1 MYVRHLIL
9 GLLLIATP
17 LANAAVP
24 PFGEKALQFDASY
37 ETFEH
42 QKVDLQSLIGTK
54 PVYLKFWASWCLDC
68 RHELPSLEKT
78 YQKYRNQMAIYA
90 VNLNINE
97 TDEAI
102 KKLQQKNNLTIPI
115 LMDNNGT
122 IAGNFEFKGTPFH
135 VLINRKGEVV
145 YTTYKDD
152 AQLAAQLELL
162 AKDSQKAAATAE
174 RVSQVDTVNTQLP
187 NGVSLVYFSATWCD
201 SYMKDVDAEIS
212 SNCINAIHT
221 VDKLY
226 RAQPTTQLI
235 AYVTHLWTEQADLTD
250 YRKRFSVPYKVTMDK
265 NNERFRHFKAS
276 GYPTLIVFNNGSE
289 VERFTKFTADDT
301 TLTKIKEAI
310 GKK

>member
-1 MYVRHLIL
+1 MYLRHLIL
-9 GLLLIATP
+9 GLLLIAAP
-17 LANAAVP
+17 LVNA
-24 PFGEKALQFDASY
+24 KALQFDASY

-42 QKVDLQSLIGTK
+42 QKVDLKSFIGTK

-78 YQKYRNQMAIYA
+78 YQKYHSQMAIYA

-152 AQLAAQLELL
+152 AQLAAQLDML
-162 AKDSQKAAATAE
+162 AKDSQKATETPE
-174 RVSQVDTVNTQLP
+174 RVNQVDTTNTQLP

-201 SYMKDVDAEIS
+201 SYMQDVDAEIS
-212 SNCINAIHT
+212 KNCINAIHT
-221 VDKLY
+221 IDKLY

-250 YRKRFSVPYKVTMDK
+250 YRKRFSVPYKVTMDE

-301 TLTKIKEAI
+301 TLAKIKEAI

>member
-1 MYVRHLIL
+1 MQVRYYLSF
-9 GLLLIATP
+9 LLLLLSPWLSAKP
-17 LANAAVP
+17 LQ
-24 PFGEKALQFDASY
+24 LDSTY

-42 QKVDLQSLIGTK
+42 QKINLQSIVGTK
-54 PVYLKFWASWCLDC
+54 PIYLKFWASWCLDC
-68 RHELPSLEKT
+68 RHELPSLEKAYQT
-78 YQKYRNQMAIYA
+78 YRDQIAIFA

-162 AKDSQKAAATAE
+162 AKNISKTGTKLEAREGKNPGAIAGAKTSNDI
-174 RVSQVDTVNTQLP
+174 
-187 NGVSLVYFSATWCD
+187 SLVYFSATWCD
-201 SYMKDVDAEIS
+201 TYMQDVEPGIS

-221 VDKLY
+221 MDKLY
-226 RAQPTTQLI
+226 RSQPNLPLN
-235 AYVTHLWTEQADLTD
+235 AYVTHLWTEQSDVTD
-250 YRKRFSVPYKVTMDK
+250 YQKRFSLPYNISMDN
-265 NNERFRHFKAS
+265 NNEQFRRFKAS
-276 GYPTLIVFNNGSE
+276 GYPTLIVLKGGKE
-289 VERFTKFTADDT
+289 TARFTEFDEK
-301 TLTKIKEAI
+301 TLALINATIK
-310 GKK
+310 

>member
-1 MYVRHLIL
+1 MNVRHLVL

-17 LANAAVP
+17 LVNAALP
-24 PFGEKALQFDASY
+24 PFGEKALKFDASY

-152 AQLAAQLELL
+152 EQLASQLALL
-162 AKDSQKAAATAE
+162 AKDSAKIEATTEGVKQA
-174 RVSQVDTVNTQLP
+174 DTANTPLP

-201 SYMKDVDAEIS
+201 SYMKDVEPEIS
-212 SNCINAIHT
+212 TNCVNAIHT
-221 VDKLY
+221 IDKLY
-226 RAQPTTQLI
+226 RAQPTLQLI
-235 AYVTHLWTEQADLTD
+235 AYVTHLWTEQSDLTD
-250 YRKRFSVPYKVTMDK
+250 YRKRFSVPYKVNLDE
-265 NNERFRHFKAS
+265 NNEKFRHFKAN
-276 GYPTLIVFNNGSE
+276 GYPTLVVFNNGTE
-289 VERFTKFTADDT
+289 IARFTEFSSSDK
-301 TLTKIKEAI
+301 TLKEIEAAIKIQ
-310 GKK
+310 

>member
-1 MYVRHLIL
+1 MFVRHLIL
-9 GLLLIATP
+9 GLLLIAAP
-17 LANAAVP
+17 LASTH
-24 PFGEKALQFDASY
+24 ALQLDAKPLEFEASY

-42 QKVDLQSLIGTK
+42 QKVDLQSIVGTK
-54 PVYLKFWASWCLDC
+54 PIYLKFWASWCLDC

-97 TDEAI
+97 TDAAI

-115 LMDNNGT
+115 LMDNNGSIT
-122 IAGNFEFKGTPFH
+122 GNFEFKGTPFH

-162 AKDSQKAAATAE
+162 AQDSSKTTATAE
-174 RVSQVDTVNTQLP
+174 RVTQADTANTQLP

-201 SYMKDVDAEIS
+201 SYMKDVDAAIS
-212 SNCINAIHT
+212 SNCVNAIHT

-250 YRKRFSVPYKVTMDK
+250 YRKRFSVPYKVTMDE
-265 NNERFRHFKAS
+265 NNERFRHFKAD
-276 GYPTLIVFNNGSE
+276 GYPTLIVFNNGTE
-289 VERFTKFTADDT
+289 TARFTKFSDDGS
-301 TLTKIKEAI
+301 TLAEIKEVMAR
-310 GKK
+310 K